1 MVEQAATSCSI
12 GHTILLS
19 LITGELGSLG
29 FFANMLLISGII
41 YLYKSRKVQ
50 QNFEAAKKIAADM
63 IRNAPASQ

>member
-29 FFANMLLISGII
+29 FFANMLLISGAI
-41 YLYKSRKVQ
+41 YLWKTHKTKI
-50 QNFEAAKKIAADM
+50 NFDAAKKVAADM
-63 IRNAPASQ
+63 IRNAPAA